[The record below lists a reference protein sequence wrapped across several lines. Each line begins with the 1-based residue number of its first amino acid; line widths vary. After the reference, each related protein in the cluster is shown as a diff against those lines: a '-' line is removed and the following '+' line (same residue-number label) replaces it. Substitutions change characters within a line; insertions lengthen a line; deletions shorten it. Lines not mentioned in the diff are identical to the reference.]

1 MNQNDRPGEQMAI
14 VIPFPGVA
22 VSAKTSA
29 AGATPADNE
38 PESTE
43 KQARRAEN
51 VSMHA
56 LTGKSMSIR
65 EMEKLLRTRELSET
79 VVAAEIQRL
88 ESCGLLDD
96 FAFAEELTERLQ
108 RRKGLGIGAIKAE
121 LVKHLILP
129 AAIEQATQN
138 LDTDQV
144 ALATEEA
151 KKRFSRMGSL
161 EHDVAYRRLHGYLAR
176 RGFRGHE
183 ISAALKE
190 VVVKS
195 I

>member
-1 MNQNDRPGEQMAI
+1 MNQNGHSGERMAT
-14 VIPFPGVA
+14 VIPFPGV
-22 VSAKTSA
+22 VVPT
-29 AGATPADNE
+29 AGKAQTTNIDPVDNE

-65 EMEKLLRTRELSET
+65 EMEKLLRSRELTET

-88 ESCGLLDD
+88 EGCGLLDD

-129 AAIEQATQN
+129 AAIEQATLN

-151 KKRFSRMGSL
+151 KKRFTRMGSL
-161 EHDVAYRRLHGYLAR
+161 ERDVAYRRLHGYLAR

-183 ISAALKE
+183 ITAALKE
-190 VVVKS
+190 VVV
-195 I
+195 

>member
-1 MNQNDRPGEQMAI
+1 MAT
-14 VIPFPGVA
+14 VIPFPGVVVPTA
-22 VSAKTSA
+22 RKAQTTNIDPV
-29 AGATPADNE
+29 DNE

-65 EMEKLLRTRELSET
+65 EMEKLLRSRELNET

-88 ESCGLLDD
+88 EGCGLLDD

-129 AAIEQATQN
+129 AAIEQATLN

-161 EHDVAYRRLHGYLAR
+161 ERDVAYRRLHGYLAR

-183 ISAALKE
+183 ITAALKE
-190 VVVKS
+190 VVV
-195 I
+195 